1 MDLCWVE
8 DYADVYFGIGRK
20 DALFEIRGEDVEDLS
35 LTGSLVSVLKPIV
48 LELKVDEKRTA

>member
-8 DYADVYFGIGRK
+8 DYADVYLRIGWK
-20 DALFEIRGEDVEDLS
+20 DALFEVRGENVEDLS
-35 LTGSLVSVLKPIV
+35 LTGSLVPILKPVV